1 MIQLRKDDVIKIA
14 YKKLQKNFVYAPGL
28 DIEDDLLYGEHIDFQ
43 IRKMVIENAMT
54 EGTFNIIEYSV
65 LVNKEDYKRQ
75 CVAMAFDSNLQPPE
89 LNEKRCEALKRAET
103 VMCDVVGYDAYAI
116 VKKCYKYEI
125 KCLSMKYLYDALC
138 RNDGRDVFLWF
149 NFKGENNDISI
160 PVIEW

>member
-14 YKKLQKNFVYAPGL
+14 YKKLKKKFVYAPAL

-43 IRKMVIENAMT
+43 VRKMVIENAMT
-54 EGTFNIIEYSV
+54 EGNYNIIEYSV

-89 LNEKRCEALKRAET
+89 LNEKRCEALKQAET
-103 VMCDVVGYDAYAI
+103 EMRDVVGYDDVAI
-116 VKKCYKYEI
+116 VKKSYKYEI
-125 KCLSMKYLYDALC
+125 KYLSMAYLYDALF
-138 RNDGRDVFLWF
+138 RNNERWVFLWF